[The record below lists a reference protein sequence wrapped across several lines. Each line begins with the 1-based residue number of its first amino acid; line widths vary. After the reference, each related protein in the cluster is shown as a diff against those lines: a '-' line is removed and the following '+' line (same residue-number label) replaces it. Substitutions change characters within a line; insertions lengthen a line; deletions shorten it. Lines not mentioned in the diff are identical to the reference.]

1 MLQAMLSLRYLS
13 TRFEVVNT
21 GITAINS
28 HAIRE
33 IARDCANAD
42 GDIWVIYM
50 GNNEVVGPDGPGTIF
65 GPQTPPLPV
74 IRASLAVKSTRIG
87 QLLDDLRRRFQPAC
101 SERNEWAGMTMFLGS
116 QVRADDSRMGKTYDY
131 FARNLSDII
140 RIGRDAGAA
149 VVVSTVAVN
158 LKDCAPF
165 ASEHR
170 AGLSETERKKW
181 DQFYLSGTDAQN
193 AGNYQAAAEQFRD
206 AAQSDDTFAD
216 LRFRQGQCA
225 LALNDAAEA
234 RRQFSAAGDLDTLR
248 FRCDSEMNGSIRR
261 SASNQ
266 AGERVLLADAE
277 EAFARQ
283 SPDGW
288 RARNSFT
295 NMSI

>member
-28 HAIRE
+28 HSIRE

-181 DQFYLSGTDAQN
+181 DQFYLSGIDAQN
-193 AGNYQAAAEQFRD
+193 AGNYQAAADQFRD
-206 AAQSDDTFAD
+206 AAQSDLRTCGFAKVNV
-216 LRFRQGQCA
+216 R
-225 LALNDAAEA
+225 
-234 RRQFSAAGDLDTLR
+234 
-248 FRCDSEMNGSIRR
+248 
-261 SASNQ
+261 
-266 AGERVLLADAE
+266 
-277 EAFARQ
+277 
-283 SPDGW
+283 W
-288 RARNSFT
+288 R
-295 NMSI
+295 